1 MLKIYNIIYETIGLL
16 IINILGIFS
25 KKISAGKKEKFGNY
39 GFKFLNRTIWIHAVS
54 VGEVM
59 LAQTLINKLNFKND
73 IVLTTST
80 PQGQE
85 LAKNKLSDKCK
96 VITYFPYDTKK
107 AIENAIKA
115 INPEMVIIVETEIWP
130 MFSKKMKEL
139 AIPLFIVNGR
149 ISEKT
154 FKSYKILSFFFRKVL
169 SNYSA
174 ILTQTHEDAK
184 KFVEI
189 GAPENKVITS
199 GNIKFDIEKP
209 DEYLR
214 HKYTLLFKT
223 FGRKV
228 AIFGSTHAEE
238 NEPLINTYLSL
249 KEKNNNLKLII
260 APRHLE
266 KIPAIEKILKSKKI
280 KYGKRSENITFDNN
294 DVIILD
300 TTGELSKIYSAC
312 DICVICGS
320 FDKTGG
326 HNPLEAII
334 WDKPVISGPNIK
346 NFRKVYETLCN
357 LNCAFIVKNFEELEQ
372 KICEFLDN
380 EEYMERVKQNCRR
393 ALEKNRGATDF
404 TVQYLEKFNKEYYEN
419 NQI

>member
-1 MLKIYNIIYETIGLL
+1 MLKIYNFLYETV
-16 IINILGIFS
+16 GIFIIKLLGHFS
-25 KKISAGKKEKFGNY
+25 QKICAGEKEKFGNY

-85 LAKNKLSDKCK
+85 LAKSKLSDKCK
-96 VITYFPYDTKK
+96 MITYFPYDTKK
-107 AIENAIKA
+107 AIDNAIKA
-115 INPEMVIIVETEIWP
+115 INPEMVIIMETEIWP
-130 MFSKKMKEL
+130 NFSKRMKEL

-149 ISEKT
+149 ISERT
-154 FKSYKILSFFFRKVL
+154 FKSYKKLSFFFKKVL
-169 SNYSA
+169 ANYSA

-184 KFVEI
+184 RFVEI
-189 GAPENKVITS
+189 GAPENRVITS

-209 DEYLR
+209 DDYLR
-214 HKYTLLFKT
+214 HKYRLLFNALGK
-223 FGRKV
+223 KV
-228 AIFGSTHAEE
+228 AIFGSTHTEE
-238 NEPLINTYLSL
+238 NEQLIKTYLSL
-249 KEKNNNLKLII
+249 KEKNDDLRLII

-266 KIPAIEKILKSKKI
+266 KIQQIEKILKFRDI
-280 KYGKRSENITFDNN
+280 KYGKRSENSTFDNN

-300 TTGELSKIYSAC
+300 TTGELSKVYSAC

-326 HNPLEAII
+326 HNPLEATV

-346 NFRKVYETLCN
+346 NFKRIYKNLCD
-357 LNCAFIVKNFEELEQ
+357 LDCAFVVKDYDELEE
-372 KICEFLDN
+372 KMAELLDN
-380 EEYMERVKQNCRR
+380 EEYLERVKESCRR
-393 ALEKNRGATDF
+393 ALDKNRGATDF
-404 TVQYLEKFNKEYYEN
+404 TVKYIEKFCRELYEN
-419 NQI
+419 N